1 MGKDGQQAAI
11 PDCAKKLEVDGD
23 VSDSDDTKHAKQE
36 LEQLMLEQ
44 ALLQE
49 LLDQQELEMKLSKS
63 NDAIAFLDDPVEQ
76 QKSYINSTVAASSD
90 LAPSTLLEINMFS
103 WPGLILILPSLP
115 HAICA
120 YILLLPRA
128 VR

>member
-11 PDCAKKLEVDGD
+11 PDCAKKLEMDGN
-23 VSDSDDTKHAKQE
+23 VSNSGDIKDAEQE

-49 LLDQQELEMKLSKS
+49 LLDQQELEMKLSNA

-76 QKSYINSTVAASSD
+76 QKSYINRTVPASSD
-90 LAPSTLLEINMFS
+90 LAPSTLLEFNTFS
-103 WPGLILILPSLP
+103 
-115 HAICA
+115 
-120 YILLLPRA
+120 
-128 VR
+128 